1 MKKVFVVL
9 ALMLL
14 APVFAYEV
22 SNRTD
27 GKFEKMTQSVGY
39 TILNANKIPH
49 RTNFSV
55 AKKEYANAYA
65 TYSGKEIVVT
75 KGLFRVINTE
85 DELAAMLSH
94 EISHIVDFNKGVMKG
109 YFSII
114 PNIISP
120 RKYEKLADKRAVD
133 YMVNAGYN
141 PVAIIVVLNKIGD
154 EQRFEVFSSHPITSK
169 RLLAVYEHIYKKY
182 PQYLVNNSF
191 KDDLAYQNFLLTS
204 KDNRKKIR
212 L

>member
-1 MKKVFVVL
+1 MKKVFVIL
-9 ALMLL
+9 ALMLI

-39 TILNANKIPH
+39 TILNSNKIQY
-49 RTNFSV
+49 RTSFSI
-55 AKKEYANAYA
+55 AKKDYANACA

-75 KGLFRVINTE
+75 KGLFRAISTE
-85 DELAAMLSH
+85 DELAAILAH
-94 EISHIVDFNKGVMKG
+94 EISHIVDFNKGIMKG

-114 PNIISP
+114 PNMISP
-120 RKYEKLADKRAVD
+120 RKYERMADERAVD

-141 PVAIIVVLNKIGD
+141 PVAIIVVLNKLGD
-154 EQRFEVFSSHPITSK
+154 EQRFEVFSAHPVTSK

-204 KDNRKKIR
+204 KDARKKIR